1 MKVIVTGAAGFI
13 GSTLSERLIEQGF
26 YVIGID
32 SLNSNYPVKLK
43 KNNLTALL
51 NNKNFEFINK
61 NINSIEFGNKYSD
74 IEAVFH
80 QAATAGVRNSWGT
93 NFKDYTENNI
103 LATQHLLES
112 FKSSKLKKFI
122 FASSSSVYGNSDK
135 FPLTISSP
143 TKPISPYGVT
153 KLAAENLINSY
164 FENYGLPTVSL
175 RYFTVYG
182 PRQRPDMAFHIFLR
196 AAITNN
202 KIDIYGNGEQIRDFT
217 YIDDVVNANMLSL
230 ELGVSGNIYN
240 IGGGSNI
247 SINETLR
254 LIESITNKSL
264 KISYKDTQ
272 KGDVR
277 QTQADISES
286 KIQLK
291 YEPRYDITTG
301 LENEYE
307 WICKNISLLT

>member
-61 NINSIEFGNKYSD
+61 NITSIEFGNKYSD

-80 QAATAGVRNSWGT
+80 QAATAGVRSSWGT

-112 FKSSKLKKFI
+112 FKSSRLKKFI
-122 FASSSSVYGNSDK
+122 YASSSSVYGNSDEM
-135 FPLTISSP
+135 PLKISSP

-217 YIDDVVNANMLSL
+217 YVDDVVNANMLSL

-247 SINETLR
+247 SINETLK
-254 LIESITNKSL
+254 LIESITNKTL

-291 YEPRYDITTG
+291 YEPGYDIKTG

>member
-13 GSTLSERLIEQGF
+13 GSTLSEKLIKQGF

-32 SLNSNYPVKLK
+32 SLNSNYPIKLK

-61 NINSIEFGNKYSD
+61 NITSIEFGNKYSD

-80 QAATAGVRNSWGT
+80 QAATAGVRSSWGT
-93 NFKDYTENNI
+93 NFKEYTENNI

-122 FASSSSVYGNSDK
+122 FASSSSVYGNSDEM
-135 FPLTISSP
+135 PLTISTL
-143 TKPISPYGVT
+143 TKPVSPYGVT

-164 FENYGLPTVSL
+164 YENYGLPTVSL

-196 AAITNN
+196 SAITNN
-202 KIDIYGNGEQIRDFT
+202 KIEIYGNGEQIRDFT

-230 ELGVSGNIYN
+230 EFGVSGNIYN

-291 YEPRYDITTG
+291 YEPGYDIMTG
-301 LENEYE
+301 LEYEYE

>member
-1 MKVIVTGAAGFI
+1 MRVIVTGAAGFI

-32 SLNSNYPVKLK
+32 SLNSNYSVKIK
-43 KNNLTALL
+43 NNNLTGLL
-51 NNKNFEFINK
+51 NNKNFEFVNS
-61 NINSIEFGNKYSD
+61 NIIDIDFSNKYGD

-80 QAATAGVRNSWGT
+80 QAATAGVRTSWGS
-93 NFKDYTENNI
+93 NFKEYTNNNI

-112 FKSSKLKKFI
+112 FKDSKLKKFI

-135 FPLTISSP
+135 LPLRISTLTRP
-143 TKPISPYGVT
+143 VSPYGVT
-153 KLAAENLINSY
+153 KLAAENLVNSY
-164 FENYGLPTVSL
+164 YENYGLPTVSL

-196 AAITNN
+196 SAITNN
-202 KIDIYGNGEQIRDFT
+202 QIEIYGNGEQVRDFT

-230 ELGVSGNIYN
+230 QLGVSGNIYN

-264 KISYKDTQ
+264 RINYKDTQ

-286 KIQLK
+286 KMQLK
-291 YEPRYDITTG
+291 YEPGYDIKRG
-301 LENEYE
+301 LENEYA
-307 WICKNISLLT
+307 WIYKNINLLT

>member
-13 GSTLSERLIEQGF
+13 GSTLSEKLIKQGF

-32 SLNSNYPVKLK
+32 SLNSNYPIKLK

-61 NINSIEFGNKYSD
+61 NITSIEFGNKYSD

-80 QAATAGVRNSWGT
+80 QAATAGVRSSWGT
-93 NFKDYTENNI
+93 NFKEYTENNI

-122 FASSSSVYGNSDK
+122 FASSSSVYGNSDEM
-135 FPLTISSP
+135 PLTISTL
-143 TKPISPYGVT
+143 TKPVSPYGVT

-164 FENYGLPTVSL
+164 YENYGLPTVSL

-196 AAITNN
+196 SAITNN

-230 ELGVSGNIYN
+230 EFGVSGNIYN

-291 YEPRYDITTG
+291 YEPGYDIMTG